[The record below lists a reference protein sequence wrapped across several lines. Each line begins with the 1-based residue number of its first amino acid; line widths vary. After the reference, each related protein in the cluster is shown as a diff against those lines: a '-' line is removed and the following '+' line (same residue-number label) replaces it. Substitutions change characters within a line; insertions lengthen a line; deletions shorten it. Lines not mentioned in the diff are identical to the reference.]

1 MTGTTSQLHRWQGLL
16 GAALVAGLLVLS
28 ASASAQEASPGVPTK
43 GATRLTVEFAPSK
56 SKGVPHYLAARLTA
70 SDGSAVAGEQVRFVR
85 LADIFGGRKVE
96 LARATTDNGGVARVA
111 IVPRE
116 PSYDV
121 TASFAGNDSLERSV
135 IGQEVVFPPET
146 VVTGARPPH
155 GGGLVDPHLRPLAE
169 VMPGVIGSAALI
181 VWAVLVFVALGTLW
195 RVRRSRDRGYPTPL
209 GVGTGTGAP
218 DGDPADS
225 GAQGPQR

>member
-1 MTGTTSQLHRWQGLL
+1 MTGVIQPLRRWFVLL
-16 GAALVAGLLVLS
+16 GWLAASLLALPPT
-28 ASASAQEASPGVPTK
+28 ASAQEPSPSFATDAASS
-43 GATRLTVEFAPSK
+43 LSVEFMPSTVQ
-56 SKGVPHYLAARLTA
+56 GVPHYLAARLSA
-70 SDGSAVAGEQVRFVR
+70 SDGSAVAGETVRFVR

-96 LARATTDNGGVARVA
+96 LGRATTDMGGIARVA

-116 PSYDV
+116 PEYDV
-121 TASFAGNDSLERSV
+121 IVTFAGSESHEQRTV
-135 IGQEVVFPPET
+135 EQRVVFPPET

-195 RVRRSRDRGYPTPL
+195 RVRRDRDRGFPTPP
-209 GVGTGTGAP
+209 GVGTGTGSS
-218 DGDPADS
+218 DGDAVVS
-225 GAQGPQR
+225 GAQGPQP